1 VIKGTGTEGSG
12 AIQRCVLE
20 GPRKG
25 VLFNCPWIEATKS
38 VYGSTERL
46 SEHLWTRSFPG
57 ELGMAPI
64 MKHATHLP
72 GLNLGSLIA
81 LRDV

>member
-1 VIKGTGTEGSG
+1 M
-12 AIQRCVLE
+12 
-20 GPRKG
+20 
-25 VLFNCPWIEATKS
+25 EATKS

-46 SEHLWTRSFPG
+46 SETLVVKKFPG
-57 ELGMAPI
+57 GGGHGANH
-64 MKHATHLP
+64 KHATYLP